1 MTGAIPKPDVA
12 MSPTTPKT
20 KTKPLSPVQPNRSPP
35 PFRPSTSSKM
45 TIETLLSQDEDE
57 LLAAVCTDST
67 TGFSLLAAATLE
79 KGKARAATTTT
90 TTSNDS
96 APSSQISP
104 RGSLIESP
112 TDSAA
117 NLAIEDIDSVNS
129 DSYPASMTSS
139 IKAHVYEGGLR
150 YHAYKSGKYAFPN
163 DEIEQNRDDM
173 KHSMSLLLMQG
184 EFFYAPVKER
194 LEEGAEEVSG
204 CFNKEAKSDNSWPAS
219 SRFMSSIHDARC
231 GQSSNRAFLS
241 VVATSHVSRKQRKKK
256 ISKLTKLCVTAGTGT
271 GIWAIEVGDK
281 YPNTTV
287 TGIDLSPIQPNY
299 VPENVH
305 FFVDDFDEEWV
316 DPDDKYDFI
325 HIRNVMHSVT
335 DTKALLSRVM
345 RHLKP
350 GGYIEIQDLDITP
363 LSDDDTLTPTTPY
376 ALRDFLKYMA
386 AGLAALG
393 SHMHAVH
400 KLPDELEAA
409 GFEDI
414 KKSKH
419 KAPIGMWPKDKRL
432 RLCGLFLRTAM
443 MDGLR
448 GVSQRPMAALG
459 WTPLQIEM
467 VLVNVRKALM
477 DPKVHAYFTFHVIYA
492 RKPLQAGG
500 GPGSDE
506 P

>member
-1 MTGAIPKPDVA
+1 
-12 MSPTTPKT
+12 
-20 KTKPLSPVQPNRSPP
+20 
-35 PFRPSTSSKM
+35 
-45 TIETLLSQDEDE
+45 
-57 LLAAVCTDST
+57 
-67 TGFSLLAAATLE
+67 
-79 KGKARAATTTT
+79 
-90 TTSNDS
+90 
-96 APSSQISP
+96 
-104 RGSLIESP
+104 
-112 TDSAA
+112 
-117 NLAIEDIDSVNS
+117 
-129 DSYPASMTSS
+129 MTSS

-194 LEEGAEEVSG
+194 LEEGAEVL
-204 CFNKEAKSDNSWPAS
+204 D
-219 SRFMSSIHDARC
+219 
-231 GQSSNRAFLS
+231 L
-241 VVATSHVSRKQRKKK
+241 
-256 ISKLTKLCVTAGTGT
+256 GTGT

>member
-1 MTGAIPKPDVA
+1 MASVLPKPDDIS
-12 MSPTTPKT
+12 SPRTPKT
-20 KTKPLSPVQPNRSPP
+20 ITKPLSPIQPNRSPP
-35 PFRPSTSSKM
+35 PTRPPTLSKM
-45 TIETLLSQDEDE
+45 SIETLLTQDEDE

-67 TGFSLLAAATLE
+67 TGLSLLATAALE
-79 KGKARAATTTT
+79 KGKMRATA
-90 TTSNDS
+90 SSDS
-96 APSSQISP
+96 PPSSDISP
-104 RGSLIESP
+104 RSSVSTAEEESP
-112 TDSAA
+112 ATSAA
-117 NLAIEDIDSVNS
+117 NLALEDIDSVNS
-129 DSYPASMTSS
+129 DNYPASMTSS

-184 EFFYAPVKER
+184 EFFYAPMKER
-194 LEEGAEEVSG
+194 LEEGAEVL
-204 CFNKEAKSDNSWPAS
+204 D
-219 SRFMSSIHDARC
+219 
-231 GQSSNRAFLS
+231 L
-241 VVATSHVSRKQRKKK
+241 
-256 ISKLTKLCVTAGTGT
+256 GTGT
-271 GIWAIEVGDK
+271 GIWAIELGDK

-305 FFVDDFDEEWV
+305 FFVDDFDEDWV

-363 LSDDDTLTPTTPY
+363 RSDDETLTPTTPY
-376 ALRDFLKYMA
+376 ALRDYLKYMA
-386 AGLAALG
+386 AGLGVLG
-393 SHMHAVH
+393 SEMHAIH
-400 KLPDELEAA
+400 KMPDELAQA
-409 GFEDI
+409 GFEEI
-414 KKSKH
+414 KKTTH

-477 DPKVHAYFTFHVIYA
+477 DPKVHAYFTFHVVYA
-492 RKPLQAGG
+492 RKPLLVGG
-500 GPGSDE
+500 SGSE
-506 P
+506 R

>member
-20 KTKPLSPVQPNRSPP
+20 KTKPLSPVQPNRSPHL
-35 PFRPSTSSKM
+35 FRPSTSSKM

-90 TTSNDS
+90 TTTSNDS

-104 RGSLIESP
+104 RGSLNESP

-194 LEEGAEEVSG
+194 LEEGAEVL
-204 CFNKEAKSDNSWPAS
+204 D
-219 SRFMSSIHDARC
+219 
-231 GQSSNRAFLS
+231 L
-241 VVATSHVSRKQRKKK
+241 
-256 ISKLTKLCVTAGTGT
+256 GTGT

-316 DPDDKYDFI
+316 DPEDKYDFI

-386 AGLAALG
+386 AGLATLG
-393 SHMHAVH
+393 SHMHAIH

-500 GPGSDE
+500 SPGSDE

>member
-104 RGSLIESP
+104 RGSLNESP

-194 LEEGAEEVSG
+194 LEEGAEVL
-204 CFNKEAKSDNSWPAS
+204 D
-219 SRFMSSIHDARC
+219 
-231 GQSSNRAFLS
+231 L
-241 VVATSHVSRKQRKKK
+241 
-256 ISKLTKLCVTAGTGT
+256 GTGT

-500 GPGSDE
+500 CPGSDE